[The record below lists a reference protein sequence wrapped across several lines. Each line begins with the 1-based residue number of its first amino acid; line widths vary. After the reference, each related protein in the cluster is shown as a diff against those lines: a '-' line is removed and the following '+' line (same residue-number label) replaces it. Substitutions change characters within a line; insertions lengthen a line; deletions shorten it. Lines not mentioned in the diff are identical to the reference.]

1 MPVVDGHVPPAPL
14 PFHRGHMT
22 LAMPDLDRLGIEPQ
36 IDLFADQPRADRV
49 GVLGGTNGREAP
61 HLHPFATEVLDP
73 HRRGRLHSPQILAE
87 QGDPPFPPRANL
99 AQETRLPTPNARRP
113 SSPAPDPASPPP

>member
-73 HRRGRLHSPQILAE
+73 HRRVLLQP
-87 QGDPPFPPRANL
+87 PPFPPPHRTPLVSSTEQLPPRTRA
-99 AQETRLPTPNARRP
+99 A
-113 SSPAPDPASPPP
+113 APHHRA